1 MPSQTSTPPTVSAAL
16 ASSLSLIIH
25 CSSTLHSPRYTTP
38 TTLLPLDL
46 LHDSAT
52 LARAHVTRLSLSLR
66 PPVTA
71 DAAVKFITELGS
83 SIVPAL
89 VAAVES
95 CNPDE
100 YGITLASEARA
111 AVKGLLS
118 ALEEYLAGAERGGD
132 RLLNTGVVWSGADRV
147 IALKK
152 QGLTGVVDRLIK
164 GYGELVK
171 DASEELKQWIEAD
184 AVEGDEESNGSD
196 AEPSHGDDTDEQAF
210 WDRPISKTK
219 KDAERL
225 RSSTELS
232 LKKMRLIVILFGAAR
247 KRRLGP
253 SAEGGGR
260 LVSDAKRV
268 DKIAFLG
275 KDISELA
282 DDLGMAYYEESL
294 EAACDA
300 YEDLMA
306 KTSELAELLTS
317 ADNGEKDGYS
327 AWFENCKATLGKPA

>member
-16 ASSLSLIIH
+16 ASSISLIIH

-95 CNPDE
+95 SNPDE
-100 YGITLASEARA
+100 YGITLASEVRA

-118 ALEEYLAGAERGGD
+118 ALEEYLKDAERGGD
-132 RLLNTGVVWSGADRV
+132 RLLNTGVVWSAADRV

-152 QGLTGVVDRLIK
+152 QGITGVVDRVIK

-171 DASEELKQWIEAD
+171 DASQELKQWIEAD
-184 AVEGDEESNGSD
+184 AVEGDEESDESD
-196 AEPSHGDDTDEQAF
+196 AEPSHEDDTDEQAF

-219 KDAERL
+219 KNDERL
-225 RSSTELS
+225 RGSAELS

-282 DDLGMAYYEESL
+282 DDLGMAYYEGSV
-294 EAACDA
+294 EAAVGM
-300 YEDLMA
+300 LSSLLS
-306 KTSELAELLTS
+306 KT
-317 ADNGEKDGYS
+317 NGHS
-327 AWFENCKATLGKPA
+327 VVHMRT